1 MTKLIIFLAVQVL
14 FVVAMVVYKKQYSN
28 TKLALLATLFF
39 YLSIVAVAFISGY
52 IIESHLE
59 SFDLDGDGSFSQI
72 EKTAKQQKAMQAAI
86 SDNAR
91 NFAPIFGILY
101 SIVYF
106 VLLRLILIV
115 RKPKQLSVSITETQI

>member
-1 MTKLIIFLAVQVL
+1 MKKLIIFLAVQVL
-14 FVVAMVVYKKQYSN
+14 FVVAMVLYKKQYSN
-28 TKLALLATLFF
+28 TKVALLATLFC

-52 IIESHLE
+52 MIESHLE

-72 EKTAKQQKAMQAAI
+72 EKTAEQQKAMQAAI

-91 NFAPIFGILY
+91 NLAPIFGILY

-106 VLLRLILIV
+106 VILRLILIV